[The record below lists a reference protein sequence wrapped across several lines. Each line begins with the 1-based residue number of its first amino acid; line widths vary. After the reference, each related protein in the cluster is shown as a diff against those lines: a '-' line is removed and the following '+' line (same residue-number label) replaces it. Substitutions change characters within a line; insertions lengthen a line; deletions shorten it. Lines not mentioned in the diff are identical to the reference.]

1 MKWIASLTLLFA
13 LAGGVLAAGTDDQY
27 LDILG
32 QILQADTLQGDGHL
46 DAAAVK
52 YRDAQEALEKL
63 HADHPKF
70 DEAIVG
76 FRLEYLAGK
85 LKQLGQ
91 YLPGSTNAPAAAPA
105 MLTPQQQLA
114 ALQGQISALTAAN
127 EQLRQKI
134 KEALSVQPAAVAPGE
149 LAKAQEKIV
158 ALQKERDL
166 LQVALEQEKAAKAS
180 VPSVVPVKAAAEP
193 ANIKYNWSMP
203 VNSVL
208 DIYSDLVGRTALQT
222 SAGSLAVPSS
232 AVITLKTQSL
242 LTRGEAI
249 QALETLLG
257 MNGITIVPVGQKFF
271 KVIPAAP
278 AADLSKTK
286 TSPAVDR
293 SLRDII
299 KDLTAERDKLK
310 EDLAAVR
317 KEPAGRE
324 AYPGA
329 APAAL
334 QPAAEPANIVYNW
347 TMPADQVLA
356 IYSDLVGRT
365 ALQAFAGPLAVT
377 GTSQLTLKTESPLTH
392 DEAIR
397 ALETLLGMNGI
408 AIVPFGEK
416 FFKVV
421 STAAAADLSKPK
433 TSPADELAALKTQ
446 SSKDAKAASSKIDDL
461 ERQLEETRKRLAG
474 ATAELDT
481 LKSRPSADSF
491 KELAAERDQLKKDLA
506 AKSKELAEQEAH
518 PQAAPAAPSQ
528 DAIKLKQVEQ
538 ERDELAKQV
547 AAVARLVPNP
557 GAGEGATLSAE
568 NNGLRAQLAVL
579 EAGAVPYTS
588 EELAVLNAAAPAIA
602 PAQIPAAGAETT
614 HKPHSVRE
622 LPPGAGEL
630 MTQAQRAAEEQHDYV
645 QAEQKYLEVLAQ
657 DPDNVYVLVH
667 LGLAQYGEGH
677 LDDCEKNVHH
687 ALTLDPE
694 DAGALYLLGIL
705 RYRQEKWDE
714 SLDALSRSASINPT
728 NSSTQYSLGCVLAAK
743 GLRSKA
749 ETAFRKALEI
759 DPLYADAHYNLAFV
773 YATEKPPAPA
783 LARWHYQRAVALG
796 HAKSSDLEKLLG
808 GGP

>member
-1 MKWIASLTLLFA
+1 MICQPLAVLFIMPHSMKWIASLTLLFA

-105 MLTPQQQLA
+105 ILTPQQQLA

-149 LAKAQEKIV
+149 LAKAQEKNV

-166 LQVALEQEKAAKAS
+166 LQVALEQEKAAKA
-180 VPSVVPVKAAAEP
+180 
-193 ANIKYNWSMP
+193 
-203 VNSVL
+203 
-208 DIYSDLVGRTALQT
+208 
-222 SAGSLAVPSS
+222 
-232 AVITLKTQSL
+232 
-242 LTRGEAI
+242 
-249 QALETLLG
+249 
-257 MNGITIVPVGQKFF
+257 
-271 KVIPAAP
+271 
-278 AADLSKTK
+278 
-286 TSPAVDR
+286 
-293 SLRDII
+293 
-299 KDLTAERDKLK
+299 
-310 EDLAAVR
+310 
-317 KEPAGRE
+317 
-324 AYPGA
+324 
-329 APAAL
+329 
-334 QPAAEPANIVYNW
+334 
-347 TMPADQVLA
+347 
-356 IYSDLVGRT
+356 
-365 ALQAFAGPLAVT
+365 
-377 GTSQLTLKTESPLTH
+377 
-392 DEAIR
+392 
-397 ALETLLGMNGI
+397 
-408 AIVPFGEK
+408 
-416 FFKVV
+416 
-421 STAAAADLSKPK
+421 AAADLSKVKP
-433 TSPADELAALKTQ
+433 SPADELAALKTQ
-446 SSKDAKAASSKIDDL
+446 SSKDAKAANSKIDDL

-602 PAQIPAAGAETT
+602 PAQIPEAGAETT

-622 LPPGAGEL
+622 LPPGAVEV
-630 MTQAQRAAEEQHDYV
+630 MIQAQRAAEEQHDYV

>member
-1 MKWIASLTLLFA
+1 MK
-13 LAGGVLAAGTDDQY
+13 
-27 LDILG
+27 
-32 QILQADTLQGDGHL
+32 
-46 DAAAVK
+46 
-52 YRDAQEALEKL
+52 
-63 HADHPKF
+63 P
-70 DEAIVG
+70 
-76 FRLEYLAGK
+76 
-85 LKQLGQ
+85 
-91 YLPGSTNAPAAAPA
+91 
-105 MLTPQQQLA
+105 
-114 ALQGQISALTAAN
+114 
-127 EQLRQKI
+127 
-134 KEALSVQPAAVAPGE
+134 
-149 LAKAQEKIV
+149 
-158 ALQKERDL
+158 
-166 LQVALEQEKAAKAS
+166 
-180 VPSVVPVKAAAEP
+180 
-193 ANIKYNWSMP
+193 
-203 VNSVL
+203 
-208 DIYSDLVGRTALQT
+208 
-222 SAGSLAVPSS
+222 
-232 AVITLKTQSL
+232 
-242 LTRGEAI
+242 
-249 QALETLLG
+249 
-257 MNGITIVPVGQKFF
+257 
-271 KVIPAAP
+271 
-278 AADLSKTK
+278 
-286 TSPAVDR
+286 
-293 SLRDII
+293 
-299 KDLTAERDKLK
+299 
-310 EDLAAVR
+310 
-317 KEPAGRE
+317 
-324 AYPGA
+324 
-329 APAAL
+329 
-334 QPAAEPANIVYNW
+334 
-347 TMPADQVLA
+347 
-356 IYSDLVGRT
+356 
-365 ALQAFAGPLAVT
+365 
-377 GTSQLTLKTESPLTH
+377 
-392 DEAIR
+392 
-397 ALETLLGMNGI
+397 
-408 AIVPFGEK
+408 
-416 FFKVV
+416 
-421 STAAAADLSKPK
+421 
-433 TSPADELAALKTQ
+433 SPADELAALKTQ
-446 SSKDAKAASSKIDDL
+446 SSKDAKAANSKIDDL

-602 PAQIPAAGAETT
+602 PAQIPEAGAETT

-630 MTQAQRAAEEQHDYV
+630 MIQAQRAAEEQHDYV

>member
-1 MKWIASLTLLFA
+1 MICQPLAVLFIMPHSMKWIASLTLLFA

-105 MLTPQQQLA
+105 ILTPQQQLA

-149 LAKAQEKIV
+149 LAKAQEKNV

-166 LQVALEQEKAAKAS
+166 LQVALEQEKAAKA
-180 VPSVVPVKAAAEP
+180 
-193 ANIKYNWSMP
+193 
-203 VNSVL
+203 
-208 DIYSDLVGRTALQT
+208 
-222 SAGSLAVPSS
+222 
-232 AVITLKTQSL
+232 
-242 LTRGEAI
+242 
-249 QALETLLG
+249 
-257 MNGITIVPVGQKFF
+257 
-271 KVIPAAP
+271 
-278 AADLSKTK
+278 
-286 TSPAVDR
+286 
-293 SLRDII
+293 
-299 KDLTAERDKLK
+299 
-310 EDLAAVR
+310 
-317 KEPAGRE
+317 
-324 AYPGA
+324 
-329 APAAL
+329 
-334 QPAAEPANIVYNW
+334 
-347 TMPADQVLA
+347 
-356 IYSDLVGRT
+356 
-365 ALQAFAGPLAVT
+365 
-377 GTSQLTLKTESPLTH
+377 
-392 DEAIR
+392 
-397 ALETLLGMNGI
+397 
-408 AIVPFGEK
+408 
-416 FFKVV
+416 
-421 STAAAADLSKPK
+421 AAADLSKVKP
-433 TSPADELAALKTQ
+433 SPADELAALKTQ
-446 SSKDAKAASSKIDDL
+446 SSKDAKAANSKIDDL

-602 PAQIPAAGAETT
+602 PAQIPEAGAETT

-630 MTQAQRAAEEQHDYV
+630 MIQAQRAAEEQHDYV